1 MALGKLIII
10 SGPSGVGKKTI
21 LDQIM
26 QDKSLNLHM
35 SISMT
40 TRQPRNN
47 EQDGKDYFFTTVN
60 NFKDLITKNNFLE
73 YAVYNNNYYGTPK
86 SFVRDQLAC
95 GNNVLLE
102 IETVGVKKLST
113 FDLPMTKIFI
123 APPSIDTLRERL
135 IKRNTESMEVINQ
148 RLLKAQEELKLVGMY
163 DYIVINEELN
173 SCIEQ
178 IRTLIKQII
187 NHD

>member
-1 MALGKLIII
+1 MAQGKLIII

-40 TRQPRNN
+40 TRLPRNN
-47 EQDGKDYFFTTVN
+47 EENGKDYFFTDVN
-60 NFKDLITKNNFLE
+60 NFRDLISKNNFLE

-86 SFVRDQLAC
+86 SFVCDQLST

-102 IETVGVKKLST
+102 IETIGVKKLSL

-123 APPSIDTLRERL
+123 APPSLDTLKERL
-135 IKRNTESMEVINQ
+135 MKRNTESIDVINQ
-148 RLLKAQEELKLVGMY
+148 RLAKAKEELKLTNMY
-163 DYIVINEELN
+163 DYVVVNDELTN
-173 SCIEQ
+173 CIEQ
-178 IRTLIKQII
+178 IRQLIKRII
-187 NHD
+187 SND